1 MMLSFLCLLEMDLV
15 FIYIFDVI
23 QKKRAIY
30 TDENE
35 KMKQVMHK
43 FCLLSKGAQRIHF
56 N

>member
-1 MMLSFLCLLEMDLV
+1 MFVRNGSGFSFTFLMLSK
-15 FIYIFDVI
+15 
-23 QKKRAIY
+23 KKRAIY